1 MAIATYQ
8 NLKKLLFKLDPE
20 AAHTLGGLA
29 LRTVGGI
36 GACQRLISDKLY
48 VDHPVLRQHIF
59 GRTFANPVG
68 LAAGF
73 DKDGDFVRAM
83 PALGFGFTEIGTV
96 TPKAQP
102 GNPKPRLFRHIKEEA
117 IQNAMGF
124 NNKGAWHMIQRLK
137 KLRFFDYPIGINIGK
152 NKVTPENEALKDYET
167 LFRAFADYGTYIVIN
182 ISSPNTPGLRDLQ
195 NESFIREVFRI
206 GREITDRPILLK
218 IAPDMEPE
226 QAIALCQ
233 SAVDAGAAG
242 IIATN
247 TTVNYSLIRGLTSD
261 DLSRSDESSAGQ
273 TPPTIGGISG
283 APLKEKSFEL
293 FRAIAEKL
301 HDQTL
306 LISVG
311 GIDSATEAYRRI
323 RTGASL
329 VQIYTGLIYQGPML
343 AHDINTELI
352 RLIKADGFNHISEA
366 IGADWKS

>member
-1 MAIATYQ
+1 MAILSYTP
-8 NLKKLLFKLDPE
+8 LKTLLFKLDPE
-20 AAHTLGGLA
+20 IAHTLGGLV

-36 GACQRLISDKLY
+36 DICQRLPTDKFY
-48 VDHPVLRQHIF
+48 VDHPVLRQRIF

-96 TPKAQP
+96 TPRPQP

-124 NNKGAWHMIQRLK
+124 NNKGSWHMIQRLK
-137 KLRFFDYPIGINIGK
+137 KLRFFDYPVGINIGK
-152 NKVTPENEALKDYET
+152 NKTTAENDALKDYET

-182 ISSPNTPGLRDLQ
+182 ISSPNTPGLRNLQ

-206 GREITDRPILLK
+206 GRAITDRPILLK

-226 QAIALCQ
+226 QAVALCET
-233 SAVDAGAAG
+233 AIEAGAAG

-247 TTVNYSLIRGLTSD
+247 TTVDYSLIRGLTSD
-261 DLSRSDESSAGQ
+261 DLSRSDESSAGL
-273 TPPTIGGISG
+273 TPPPIGGISG
-283 APLKEKSFEL
+283 APLREKSFEL
-293 FRAIAEKL
+293 FRAIAEKF
-301 HDQTL
+301 HDRTL

-311 GIDSATEAYRRI
+311 GIDSAAEAYRRI
-323 RTGASL
+323 RAGASL
-329 VQIYTGLIYQGPML
+329 VQIYTGLIYQGPTL
-343 AHDINTELI
+343 AHEINTELI
-352 RLIKADGFNHISEA
+352 RLIKADGFTHIYEA
-366 IGADWKS
+366 IGADWK